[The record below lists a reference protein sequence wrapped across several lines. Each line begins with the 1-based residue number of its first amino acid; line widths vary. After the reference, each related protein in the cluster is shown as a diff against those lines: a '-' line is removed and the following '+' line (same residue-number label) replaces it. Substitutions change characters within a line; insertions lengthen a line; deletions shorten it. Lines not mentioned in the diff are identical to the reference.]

1 MVDGYAWS
9 MSIESNTNDTSA
21 FEQVAARQL
30 VLDLS
35 QERNQF
41 QLAQLDAIHAI
52 AKNSGIVTPYSS
64 MIVLV
69 NAQQKQALNLAEA
82 QSDRFKRQV
91 ESGQEQ
97 LTQPFNP
104 FTVSATPE
112 PEEWMLMGLGALAL
126 LFIAK
131 RRRGARREIGWA
143 QIDATRS
150 RNTEEVTKPSR
161 RR

>member
-1 MVDGYAWS
+1 
-9 MSIESNTNDTSA
+9 MSKVESNTNNTSV
-21 FEQVAARQL
+21 EQVAARQL
-30 VLDLS
+30 VLELS
-35 QERNQF
+35 QERNQN
-41 QLAQLDAIHAI
+41 QLAELDSIHAI

-64 MIVLV
+64 MIILV

-104 FTVSATPE
+104 FAVSAAPE
-112 PEEWMLMGLGALAL
+112 PEEWMLMGLGVRAL

-131 RRRGARREIGWA
+131 RRRG
-143 QIDATRS
+143 TVS
-150 RNTEEVTKPSR
+150 
-161 RR
+161 